1 MYFFRHWNSPKSC
14 QHFKGEVEYR
24 RGSTGGVTDIQGKT
38 QARVPGEETVN
49 LSSSYMGR
57 VCLNISSLFLEKSL
71 QLTPL
76 FFVSLSEGKKFKKQP
91 KQDSLSPVEY
101 N

>member
-38 QARVPGEETVN
+38 
-49 LSSSYMGR
+49 
-57 VCLNISSLFLEKSL
+57 
-71 QLTPL
+71 
-76 FFVSLSEGKKFKKQP
+76 
-91 KQDSLSPVEY
+91 
-101 N
+101 